1 MTTKRLSYGFI
12 TLAVLLWGFTGIT
25 RADHQPDQAYPATWQ
40 GAATNAVIL
49 QNDSYTTGDTAGFLG
64 GFLIGEISASRLTPP
79 GPERVQITSIR
90 LLFGGANSPS
100 EITLHIWDD
109 SASAT
114 NPGIL
119 LFSGQYAL
127 NPHDTVPQEID
138 LTPMY
143 IFVEDT
149 FRVGVEYTWNGLPS
163 TGFDTD
169 GIVPGVNFLY
179 INGFW
184 YPASTFGPSGDWII
198 RAVVQPLYHVT
209 YLPLMVK

>member
-1 MTTKRLSYGFI
+1 VTTKRLSYGFVI
-12 TLAVLLWGFTGIT
+12 LAVLLWGFTGIT
-25 RADHQPDQAYPATWQ
+25 RADHLPDQPSPAAIQ
-40 GAATNAVIL
+40 GAAACAVIL
-49 QNDSYTTGDTAGFLG
+49 QNDSYTTGDAAGFSG

-79 GPERVQITSIR
+79 GPDPVQITSIR
-90 LLFGGANSPS
+90 LLFGGANPPS

-109 SASAT
+109 SAGET

-119 LFSGQYAL
+119 LFSGQYTL
-127 NPHDTVPQEID
+127 THHDTVLQEID
-138 LTPMY
+138 LNSMY

-149 FRVGVEYTWNGLPS
+149 FRVGVEYAWNGLPS

-198 RAVVQPLYHVT
+198 RAVVRPGCQYT
-209 YLPLMVK
+209 YLPLVVK